1 MDKVGF
7 LLSPTPNFLAL
18 FHLWIIMSTYMSFC
32 THVTYN
38 YYVFQQHQRI
48 NTWSRLI
55 TTFLIFITTQV
66 TLELEKNLCSCIS
79 NTVQWDIDI
88 STTLYVDLQIW
99 WIHIAWKWV
108 FTCTSF
114 WWLLLFRMFL
124 IISCSRPCCHV
135 QGGSLHEGSYTML
148 SEDAYLK
155 VYFSA
160 CLSFLIKWKRRQLQ
174 MVSLNIKLG

>member
-1 MDKVGF
+1 LLGSCHLWIIKLLIIISMDKVGF

-55 TTFLIFITTQV
+55 MTFLIFITTQV

-114 WWLLLFRMFL
+114 WWLLPASLQNFFDHLMF
-124 IISCSRPCCHV
+124 
-135 QGGSLHEGSYTML
+135 
-148 SEDAYLK
+148 
-155 VYFSA
+155 
-160 CLSFLIKWKRRQLQ
+160 
-174 MVSLNIKLG
+174 

>member
-1 MDKVGF
+1 MLGSCHLWIIKLLIIISMDKVGF

-79 NTVQWDIDI
+79 NTVQLDIDVG
-88 STTLYVDLQIW
+88 TTLYVDLQIW
-99 WIHIAWKWV
+99 WIYIAWKWV

-114 WWLLLFRMFL
+114 WWLL
-124 IISCSRPCCHV
+124 PA
-135 QGGSLHEGSYTML
+135 SLQNVFDHLT
-148 SEDAYLK
+148 
-155 VYFSA
+155 F
-160 CLSFLIKWKRRQLQ
+160 
-174 MVSLNIKLG
+174 